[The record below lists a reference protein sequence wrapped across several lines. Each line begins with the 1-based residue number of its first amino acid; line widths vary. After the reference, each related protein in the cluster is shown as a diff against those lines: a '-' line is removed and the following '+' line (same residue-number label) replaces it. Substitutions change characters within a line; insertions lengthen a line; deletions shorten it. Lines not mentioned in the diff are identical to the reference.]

1 MNLKKNKME
10 PNFYVVGDNRLTAFF
25 LRNFKFFIILLI
37 LIIIGLSVTIAYLRF
52 INLQDLK
59 KINVQM
65 EQEKSRTASLIE
77 KLKQTGQR
85 DSKWEQQ
92 VLSQSSKQKKLNEQ
106 QASLIEKQS
115 VEISELKSILQQ
127 REQVVQQFQ
136 REKTST
142 QDQINNLQLKVHSL
156 QQQLRSTQASLSES
170 KTENQNLN
178 TKITEFEEEI
188 RKFELKEKKR
198 IQQASASAKSL
209 KSKSVDNPAVTA
221 EKIKINADGGNVKV
235 SFYLT
240 NKTKKLEIGRTGLFL
255 SSRKNLDKDIPLRI
269 ETSIPFKIRRY
280 RVITRTFTNV
290 KPGTFLRIMIWNEKN
305 QPIVDEAFPV
315 DQ

>member
-1 MNLKKNKME
+1 ME